1 MSEDK
6 HIYFKTYTELKN
18 KQLELFGYFIHMPQ
32 KEYEKMKENEIIG
45 LKIRHNYFIFEEV

>member
-1 MSEDK
+1 MEDK
-6 HIYFKTYTELKN
+6 HIYFKTYEELMS
-18 KQLELFGYFIHMPQ
+18 KQLELFGCIIHIPQ